1 MKYDEKD
8 VPLFKKVICPHCNSY
23 ELSCRKKDEENNNH
37 WFLMCPKF
45 FNWFMGY
52 KYNINRLFEIE
63 EETKWKK
70 FNKGTKRNCSCT
82 PRN

>member
-23 ELSCRKKDEENNNH
+23 ELSCRKKHEENNNH

-45 FNWFMGY
+45 FNWIMGY
-52 KYNINRLFEIE
+52 KYNNGIMERVEPKRE
-63 EETKWKK
+63 E
-70 FNKGTKRNCSCT
+70 F
-82 PRN
+82 